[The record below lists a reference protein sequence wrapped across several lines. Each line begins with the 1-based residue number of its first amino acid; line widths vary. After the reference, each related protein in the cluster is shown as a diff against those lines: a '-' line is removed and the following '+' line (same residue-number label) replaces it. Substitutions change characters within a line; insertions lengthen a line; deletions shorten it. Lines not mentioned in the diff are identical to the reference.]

1 MPDCKTQSRYH
12 HTKYI
17 TYIYI
22 FITSPKCFI
31 TYMYVIYHISSTLQ
45 QILKFCCE
53 GFHWVI
59 RSFDPIRHPQ
69 SLDQSGWCF
78 FETPDPVHLL
88 FVPFK
93 WQSVAI
99 SMWRPPG
106 HCLILQGVIFSDGST
121 GNLDMLRLS
130 SCVFFWELVLFHG
143 GVCKVTSIK
152 IYGKMD
158 AKSTCQKRVFLAGG
172 LGKQRTRQ
180 DLNFMFFYG
189 PGWFKTARLLKFKS
203 RTTGGCEDRL
213 NAVASG
219 ESNKFWIIWCQL
231 TCHDITHQLV
241 IL

>member
-1 MPDCKTQSRYH
+1 
-12 HTKYI
+12 
-17 TYIYI
+17 
-22 FITSPKCFI
+22 
-31 TYMYVIYHISSTLQ
+31 MYVIYHISSTFQ

-69 SLDQSGWCF
+69 SLDQSGWCC

-106 HCLILQGVIFSDGST
+106 HCLILQGVIFSNGST

-130 SCVFFWELVLFHG
+130 SCDFFWELVLLHG

-152 IYGKMD
+152 IYIWQNG
-158 AKSTCQKRVFLAGG
+158 CQVHMSKEGVSCRWIGETEDKTGSEFHV
-172 LGKQRTRQ
+172 
-180 DLNFMFFYG
+180 FYG